1 MNRNDLFKSFNG
13 IDEELLQRSES
24 VRKLGCKNLYIRIA
38 AAVLAIITYVF
49 GVSFLH
55 NGKNG
60 QEKGS
65 GLAMYVYA
73 ANGERN
79 QMNLNELFLNSV
91 SNSADGGY
99 KFFDVDMPLF
109 SFTFQSPLWEGQ
121 RLFHWDHTVS
131 FSYNGHIVD
140 GKDAHIVFLH
150 IIPGKDHDGY
160 YAYEILGW
168 FEEPTDLV
176 ITVYDKESGKMLE
189 ETTVHICYFPEEEI
203 YGLTVTEVKTYQ
215 ISK

>member
-13 IDEELLQRSES
+13 VDEELLQRSES
-24 VRKLGCKNLYIRIA
+24 VHVPGRKNLYTRIA
-38 AAVLAIITYVF
+38 AAVLAIIVCVF
-49 GVSFLH
+49 GISFLH
-55 NGKNG
+55 DYENG
-60 QEKGS
+60 QKKVS

-91 SNSADGGY
+91 PNSADGGY

-150 IIPGKDHDGY
+150 IIPVKGHDGY

-176 ITVYDKESGKMLE
+176 ITVYDKESGNILE

-203 YGLTVTEVKTYQ
+203 YGLTVTEVNTYETR
-215 ISK
+215 K

>member
-13 IDEELLQRSES
+13 IDEELLRRSEN
-24 VRKLGCKNLYIRIA
+24 VYTLGYKYLYIRIA
-38 AAVLAIITYVF
+38 VAVLAVIVCVF
-49 GVSFLH
+49 GISFLYDYE
-55 NGKNG
+55 NG
-60 QEKGS
+60 QKKVS

-91 SNSADGGY
+91 PNSADGGY

-140 GKDAHIVFLH
+140 GKDAHIVFFH
-150 IIPGKDHDGY
+150 IIPGKDQDGY
-160 YAYEILGW
+160 CAYEILGW

-203 YGLTVTEVKTYQ
+203 YGLTVTEVKTYEN
-215 ISK
+215 K